1 MIDVLVNI
9 GRRIPLSIVL
19 VLHWGLF
26 WLFNGIDKF
35 ANNNFGV
42 TFSEAL
48 RTRLLPNIGI
58 GAGEE
63 DPSSTLPEI
72 MAYLVGIAEIGLG
85 VVFLLTLGLF
95 LQRHAQRWNMA
106 QIGIT
111 LSVLMF
117 LVLSFG
123 TIILGDRNALLQHGV
138 FIATLL
144 LTAMTLHHFQN
155 AEAEDEAS
163 ELESES
169 AE

>member
-1 MIDVLVNI
+1 MIETLVSI
-9 GRRIPLSIVL
+9 SKRVPLSLVL

-42 TFSEAL
+42 TFSEHL
-48 RTRLLPNIGI
+48 RLNLLPNIGI
-58 GAGEE
+58 GDGEA

-85 VVFLLTLGLF
+85 VVFLLTVGLF
-95 LQRHAQRWNMA
+95 VQKHAQRWDLAN
-106 QIGIT
+106 IGLT

-138 FIATLL
+138 FIGTLL
-144 LTAMTLHHFQN
+144 LTAMTLRHFQSQ
-155 AEAEDEAS
+155 E
-163 ELESES
+163 
-169 AE
+169 

>member
-1 MIDVLVNI
+1 MIDTLVNI
-9 GRRIPLSIVL
+9 GKRVPLSLVL

-42 TFSEAL
+42 TFSEHL
-48 RTRLLPNIGI
+48 RLNLLPNIGI
-58 GAGEE
+58 GDGEA

-85 VVFLLTLGLF
+85 VVFLLTVGLF
-95 LQRHAQRWNMA
+95 VQKHAQRWDLAN
-106 QIGIT
+106 IGLT

-138 FIATLL
+138 FIGTLL
-144 LTAMTLHHFQN
+144 LTAMTLRHFQSQ
-155 AEAEDEAS
+155 E
-163 ELESES
+163 
-169 AE
+169 

>member
-1 MIDVLVNI
+1 MIETLVSI
-9 GRRIPLSIVL
+9 GKRVPLSLVL

-42 TFSEAL
+42 TFSEHL
-48 RTRLLPNIGI
+48 RLNLLPNIGI
-58 GAGEE
+58 GDGEA

-85 VVFLLTLGLF
+85 VVFLLTVGLF
-95 LQRHAQRWNMA
+95 VQKHAQRWDLAN
-106 QIGIT
+106 IGLT

-138 FIATLL
+138 FIGTLL
-144 LTAMTLHHFQN
+144 LTAMTLRHFQSQ
-155 AEAEDEAS
+155 E
-163 ELESES
+163 
-169 AE
+169 

>member
-1 MIDVLVNI
+1 MVDMLVNI
-9 GRRIPLSIVL
+9 GKRVPLSLVL

-42 TFSEAL
+42 TFSSHL
-48 RTRLLPNIGI
+48 QYNLLPNIGI

-95 LQRHAQRWNMA
+95 IRKHAQRWEMA
-106 QIGIT
+106 NIGLT

-117 LVLSFG
+117 VVLSFG

-138 FIATLL
+138 FIGTLL
-144 LTAMTLHHFQN
+144 LTAMTLRHFR
-155 AEAEDEAS
+155 
-163 ELESES
+163 S

>member
-1 MIDVLVNI
+1 MIEMLVNV
-9 GRRIPLSIVL
+9 GKRLPLSMVL

-58 GAGEE
+58 GAGED

-72 MAYLVGIAEIGLG
+72 MAYLVGIAELGLG
-85 VVFLLTLGLF
+85 IVFLLALGLF
-95 LQRHAQRWNMA
+95 VRRHAQRWDLA
-106 QIGIT
+106 QIGLT

-138 FIATLL
+138 FIGALL
-144 LTAMTLHHFQN
+144 LTAMTLRHFQS
-155 AEAEDEAS
+155 AEAEDEVS
-163 ELESES
+163 QLEPEPVD
-169 AE
+169 